1 VYLYFLILL
10 TYLNQM
16 NHKTL
21 IIYQN
26 KILFNILN
34 ELFSN
39 NFEFIFFE
47 KKDFSFKDIEDY
59 LIIVDN
65 NNCQFE
71 NQLIIKKFPFKIK
84 DILEQI
90 NITFLKK
97 NFKIQ
102 SEIKI
107 GSYVLNLNSREIN
120 FGKKKIFLTER
131 ESNLIIFLHKSS
143 TPINISELQKQVWG
157 YSSLLDTHTVETH
170 IYRLR
175 KKMKDTFE
183 DENFIIST
191 QNGYFIN

>member
-1 VYLYFLILL
+1 
-10 TYLNQM
+10 M

-120 FGKKKIFLTER
+120 FGKKK
-131 ESNLIIFLHKSS
+131 
-143 TPINISELQKQVWG
+143 
-157 YSSLLDTHTVETH
+157 
-170 IYRLR
+170 
-175 KKMKDTFE
+175 
-183 DENFIIST
+183 
-191 QNGYFIN
+191 YF